1 MLPRSIQ
8 NLLLLLSI
16 ILVVIGGVTT
26 TKKSKKK
33 KPYQYDTSRYV
44 NICLSKP
51 TLQSSR
57 DHKAL
62 QWLLQTSGERS
73 IQSEKA
79 HQHKAAC
86 WILHSD
92 KKSKAPSKR
101 FSQRYALAVLYY
113 ATQGDKYW
121 EIKTNWMSGSKSECT
136 WYGVECDA
144 FGTVIGL
151 ELGFNALNG
160 LLPRELALLQNVKE
174 VDFHGNDL
182 QGIIPHGIMFAWKD
196 CKILR
201 LHMNGFFGNLHS
213 EISHMKSLEELH
225 VFGNYLQGTLPKEI
239 ASLKKLKVLDVY
251 ANAFEGR
258 IPTQLGNLKHLKEL
272 DVHDNFFVGT
282 MPQEVCDR
290 KLNFLVADC
299 LEGAYK
305 EIGCKCCTICCEGLP
320 NMRCIDQVT
329 KKQVIV
335 GMQ

>member
-1 MLPRSIQ
+1 MNRTLFVV
-8 NLLLLLSI
+8 L
-16 ILVVIGGVTT
+16 ILACCLIALTESA
-26 TKKSKKK
+26 TKANKKK
-33 KPYQYDTSRYV
+33 RKAPQFNTSLYL

-51 TLQSSR
+51 PLKTSR

-73 IQSEKA
+73 IISETA

-86 WILHSD
+86 WILHTD
-92 KKSKAPSKR
+92 KKANAPKSKQFA
-101 FSQRYALAVLYY
+101 QRYALAVLYH
-113 ATQGDKYW
+113 ATQGDKHW
-121 EIKTNWMSGSKSECT
+121 DIKTNWMNPNKSECS
-136 WYGVECDA
+136 WFGVECDT

-151 ELGFNALNG
+151 ELGFNQLNG
-160 LLPRELALLQNVKE
+160 LLPRELALLQKVQE

-182 QGIIPHGIMFAWKD
+182 QGILPHGIMFAWKD

-213 EISHMKSLEELH
+213 EIRHMKSLEELH
-225 VFGNYLQGTLPKEI
+225 VFGNYLAGTLPKEL
-239 ASLKKLKVLDVY
+239 AYLKKLKVLDVY
-251 ANAFEGR
+251 ANAFEGK
-258 IPTQLGNLKHLKEL
+258 IPSQLGSLKHLTEL
-272 DVHDNFFVGT
+272 DVHDNFFVGS

-290 KLNFLVADC
+290 NLKFLVADC

-320 NMRCIDQVT
+320 NMRCIDQKT
-329 KKQVIV
+329 KKAVIV